1 MYVFKACLA
10 ALLLVGHVVPVAA
23 DRAQTLAAVRAAIA
37 DPDNEETFK
46 KYLALLPKVQN
57 PLAKGIAFYLVEGD
71 MPMTEKR
78 VRDYLQSKSS
88 APVGAGQD
96 NPELLVNVEGGKPT
110 YWEKPE
116 QRTLKYAVMR
126 ASFRDQAK
134 YDMVVQDMAAA
145 SGEWVNTCADCGLKF
160 VHTPQ
165 FDKVDDPLTYVAH
178 LQSDDIRFVV
188 IFSDVTGA
196 DPANS
201 YIARAFFPGGPAHLQ
216 SIILDSTYFNQVGRP
231 FTRVG
236 VLRHEL
242 GHVLGYRHE
251 HIRDEAG
258 CWLEGGE
265 WKPLTPYD
273 GKSVMH
279 YPCGAAAARG
289 DLVLSDL
296 DKVGHRKQYALP
308 K

>member
-78 VRDYLQSKSS
+78 VRDYLRSKSS
-88 APVGAGQD
+88 APVAAGQD

-126 ASFRDQAK
+126 PRSGIRRSTTWSCRTWRPHRGNGSMPAPI
-134 YDMVVQDMAAA
+134 AA
-145 SGEWVNTCADCGLKF
+145 
-160 VHTPQ
+160 
-165 FDKVDDPLTYVAH
+165 
-178 LQSDDIRFVV
+178 
-188 IFSDVTGA
+188 
-196 DPANS
+196 
-201 YIARAFFPGGPAHLQ
+201 
-216 SIILDSTYFNQVGRP
+216 
-231 FTRVG
+231 
-236 VLRHEL
+236 
-242 GHVLGYRHE
+242 
-251 HIRDEAG
+251 
-258 CWLEGGE
+258 
-265 WKPLTPYD
+265 
-273 GKSVMH
+273 
-279 YPCGAAAARG
+279 
-289 DLVLSDL
+289 
-296 DKVGHRKQYALP
+296 
-308 K
+308 